1 MQAHMSTPSGEQS
14 IELHPAKRIHPLG
27 RMLFAASLLAAL
39 IGMHGQIPLLL
50 CMLTGS
56 ALLVGWLSA
65 SWVPVLRAARL
76 LLWLVVP
83 VLLLHLIFTP
93 GALLWPG
100 SPVPFTREGLQQG
113 GWLALRLCAMFY
125 VAMLLS
131 RSLSREEW
139 TYYCLRLPFVGSR
152 LLAYVKL
159 SPAMRGLASRSLA
172 EARMNLNAGW
182 RSASDLPA
190 ELGELVSRV
199 WQGALVEAT
208 NVWRQWEYEEG
219 PRRPRGSIAA
229 GAVLAGCGLLVVYLV
244 WTVR

>member
-1 MQAHMSTPSGEQS
+1 MQAHVSIPSGSQS
-14 IELHPAKRIHPLG
+14 IELHPVRRIHPLG
-27 RMLFAASLLAAL
+27 RMLFAASLLVAL
-39 IGMHGQIPLLL
+39 IGMRGQIPLLL
-50 CMLTGS
+50 CLLTGS
-56 ALLVGWLSA
+56 ALLVRWLSA
-65 SWVPVLRAARL
+65 SWLPVLRAARL

-113 GWLALRLCAMFY
+113 VWLALRLCAMFY

-139 TYYCLRLPFVGSR
+139 TYYCLRLPLVGPR
-152 LLAYVKL
+152 LLTYVKL
-159 SPAMRGLASRSLA
+159 SPAMRSLASRSLG
-172 EARMNLNAGW
+172 EAKVNLNAGW
-182 RSASDLPA
+182 RSAPDIPA

-208 NVWRQWEYEEG
+208 GVWQQWEHEEA
-219 PRRPRGSIAA
+219 PRMPRGSKVA
-229 GAVLAGCGLLVVYLV
+229 GALLAVSGLLIAYLV
-244 WTVR
+244 WTLR